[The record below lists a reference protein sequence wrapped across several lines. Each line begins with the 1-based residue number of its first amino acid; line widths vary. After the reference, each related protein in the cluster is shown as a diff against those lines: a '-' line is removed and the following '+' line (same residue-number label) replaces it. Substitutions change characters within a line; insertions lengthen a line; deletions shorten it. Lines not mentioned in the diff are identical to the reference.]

1 MDAGDKAPPSFSCG
15 CHIGPSSSPVN
26 TCGLPGGRGELLLSG
41 LAGLALLLLS
51 VSSCMD
57 AETRWALWMAE
68 VRGTLIIQFC
78 CECPQVFTFTMQFVL
93 FTRGVWGRPENSA
106 ATIFPEGGISH
117 SAGI

>member
-15 CHIGPSSSPVN
+15 SHIGPPSSPVN
-26 TCGLPGGRGELLLSG
+26 TCGLPGGRGGEFLLSG
-41 LAGLALLLLS
+41 LADLALLLLS

-93 FTRGVWGRPENSA
+93 SVYKRGFGK
-106 ATIFPEGGISH
+106 T
-117 SAGI
+117 